1 MTVEHPGER
10 AILVHL
16 DGRAPEVREDPYE
29 FQELAVSAGAVIAR
43 FVSVARHQPTARF
56 LIGSGK
62 VEELRQLVLVEQA
75 DLVIFN
81 HALTPS
87 QERNLERAL
96 ECRVLDRVGLILDI
110 FAQRAQTYEGK
121 LQVELAQLDHIG
133 SRLVG
138 SRTDLSGQQGGIGLR
153 GPGETQLESD
163 RRLLRVRVR
172 QIKQRLEKVRNQRQ
186 LARRSRQRAEIP
198 GVSLVGYTNTGKST
212 LFNLLTDSGVFAADQ
227 LFATLDPTVRRVD
240 VPDLGAITLA
250 DTVGFIR
257 HLPHKLVEAFR
268 ATLEESANADLLLH
282 VIDAQSPERDE
293 QIQQVHNVLQD
304 IDASDVPMLEV
315 YNKIDLLENVDAH
328 IQRDEQGKPVRV
340 WISAQQEQGI
350 ALLQQAIAELLEDE
364 IYIATVRLSQEHSR
378 LRAKLFDLNAVQQ
391 ETHAEDGASLLQL
404 RVAKIELEQ
413 LLSREGIS
421 PADFFAQ
428 YTHQ

>member
-1 MTVEHPGER
+1 MIAEHSGER

-16 DGRAPEVREDPYE
+16 DGNAPELREDPHE
-29 FQELAVSAGAVIAR
+29 FQELAVSAGAVIAS
-43 FVSVARHQPTARF
+43 FVQVSRHQPTARF

-62 VEELRQLVLVEQA
+62 VEELRQLVLSEGA

-96 ECRVLDRVGLILDI
+96 ECRVLDRIGLILDI

>member
-1 MTVEHPGER
+1 M
-10 AILVHL
+10 
-16 DGRAPEVREDPYE
+16 
-29 FQELAVSAGAVIAR
+29 
-43 FVSVARHQPTARF
+43 
-56 LIGSGK
+56 K
-62 VEELRQLVLVEQA
+62 
-75 DLVIFN
+75 N
-81 HALTPS
+81 
-87 QERNLERAL
+87 
-96 ECRVLDRVGLILDI
+96 C
-110 FAQRAQTYEGK
+110 RAQTYEGK